1 MNEVGIRP
9 SLAAGKYGTLDSLVQ
24 KIIKD
29 GYCKFSVDD
38 DLYNLVLK
46 FTDSVRNC
54 DLEYKFSHASPQHS
68 DGFMGAGSEFSNIN
82 GYADICERFCYW
94 YSRREINE
102 KNGVNGAL
110 VYKLAAQLEIRMS
123 EIADCL
129 LDGIFSK
136 FDIDEKSSGRY
147 YSYLQACLYYKAG
160 EINGRAYSQ
169 EPHED
174 GHFLTFI
181 TANSKGLCL
190 HNGKLMEQVNFAD
203 GEFIVMAGSALSIL
217 SDHAIK
223 SIYHSVDSQL
233 ELDRTSVVYFL
244 NPDLNKNYSSFYKRK
259 LINFS
264 RHIQEN
270 HISFGNAEIN

>member
-1 MNEVGIRP
+1 
-9 SLAAGKYGTLDSLVQ
+9 
-24 KIIKD
+24 
-29 GYCKFSVDD
+29 
-38 DLYNLVLK
+38 
-46 FTDSVRNC
+46 
-54 DLEYKFSHASPQHS
+54 
-68 DGFMGAGSEFSNIN
+68 
-82 GYADICERFCYW
+82 
-94 YSRREINE
+94 
-102 KNGVNGAL
+102 
-110 VYKLAAQLEIRMS
+110 MS

-160 EINGRAYSQ
+160 ENNGRAYSQ

-244 NPDLNKNYSSFYKRK
+244 NPDRSEEHTSELQSPCNLVCRLLLEKKTKNIIATPPPPKCSLHPPLTGYGTNPHAARRAHATHPYRPTGA
-259 LINFS
+259 LCPLY
-264 RHIQEN
+264 HPPHTTQ
-270 HISFGNAEIN
+270 H

>member
-1 MNEVGIRP
+1 MPCSFSFFFFNDTATTEIYTL
-9 SLAAGKYGTLDSLVQ
+9 SLHDALP
-24 KIIKD
+24 I
-29 GYCKFSVDD
+29 C
-38 DLYNLVLK
+38 
-46 FTDSVRNC
+46 
-54 DLEYKFSHASPQHS
+54 
-68 DGFMGAGSEFSNIN
+68 SEFSNIN

-94 YSRREINE
+94 YSRGEINE
-102 KNGVNGAL
+102 KNGVTGAL

-160 EINGRAYSQ
+160 ENNGRAYSQ

-190 HNGKLMEQVNFAD
+190 HN
-203 GEFIVMAGSALSIL
+203 
-217 SDHAIK
+217 
-223 SIYHSVDSQL
+223 
-233 ELDRTSVVYFL
+233 
-244 NPDLNKNYSSFYKRK
+244 
-259 LINFS
+259 
-264 RHIQEN
+264 
-270 HISFGNAEIN
+270 